1 MKPATFFTL
10 FAMKEGKVTSVQRVW
25 LTMDEACKYLG
36 VTRYYIMERRTEG
49 QLQAY
54 KVGNKLFFKVEDI
67 DRMIRRGKTI

>member
-1 MKPATFFTL
+1 MT
-10 FAMKEGKVTSVQRVW
+10 EGKVTSVQRVW
-25 LTMDEACKYLG
+25 LTQREVLAYLNVSDEWLA
-36 VTRYYIMERRTEG
+36 ERRTEG